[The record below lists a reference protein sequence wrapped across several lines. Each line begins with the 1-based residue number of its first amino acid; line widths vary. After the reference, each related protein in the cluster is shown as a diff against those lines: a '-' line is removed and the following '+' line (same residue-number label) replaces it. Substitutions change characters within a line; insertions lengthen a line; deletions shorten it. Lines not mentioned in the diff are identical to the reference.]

1 MDGMFE
7 LMTGVVI
14 VFVIVSVLSVRGVER
29 DMQCVCVL
37 LSDCIVLGV

>member
-1 MDGMFE
+1 MFE

-29 DMQCVCVL
+29 DMQCVCV
-37 LSDCIVLGV
+37 CVTE